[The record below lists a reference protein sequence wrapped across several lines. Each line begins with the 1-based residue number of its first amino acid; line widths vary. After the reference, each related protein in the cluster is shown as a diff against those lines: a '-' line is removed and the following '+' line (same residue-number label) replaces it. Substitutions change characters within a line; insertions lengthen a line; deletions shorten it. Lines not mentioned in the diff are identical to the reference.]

1 MFELALLNLPAV
13 EVDGTGIGASLEAN
27 LVGGLESGRCLKEAM
42 FVFSDLRRCEM
53 LS

>member
-13 EVDGTGIGASLEAN
+13 EVDGTGIGASLE
-27 LVGGLESGRCLKEAM
+27 GLESGRCLKEAM
-42 FVFSDLRRCEM
+42 FVFSDVRRCEM